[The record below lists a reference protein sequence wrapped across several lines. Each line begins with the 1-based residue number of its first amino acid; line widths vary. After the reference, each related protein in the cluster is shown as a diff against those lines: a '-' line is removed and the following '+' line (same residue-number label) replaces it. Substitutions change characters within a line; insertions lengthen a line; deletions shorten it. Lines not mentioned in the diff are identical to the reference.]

1 MKKLFSL
8 LTAVLFAGSLMAT
21 TVTKTVEELA
31 VANSWE
37 NGTVVTPFALDE
49 VISVSTDASDSNT
62 GKYYTNGQQIRLYQT
77 GAAKL
82 IITAAE
88 GHAINSITLEYASQN
103 TGILIEAASGET
115 VIFENAQS
123 ATFTVGNSGDANNGQ
138 ARITSFSITYD
149 EGGEITPPEPE
160 TKPSTAP
167 AAPAQDEA
175 DVMAIFCN
183 HYAENNANFWISGW
197 AGGYEV
203 LDLDGTNVGFWN
215 AMTWECI
222 IDPAHTDDPHDFSNY
237 KTIHIDM
244 WAPLPGTI
252 KFTAEAVAG
261 GNYKEGVV
269 LSLGQGWNNFD
280 IEVANWPDGYDFSN
294 LKCFVFENY
303 QNQAGESFE
312 GNPFAF
318 TNLYFFGKKSEPL
331 PDPTNCAE
339 AAEAA
344 LTTADDGKEEYNDG
358 KEYTIEGF
366 VTGIKTEW
374 SEQYKNISFW
384 MADAADGGEVLQAFR
399 AACETAEEAPAVG
412 DKVRVTGKLIN
423 FKGTPE
429 FAAGCT
435 FEILTRQG
443 VENTAATIKAVKV
456 ISNGQVLI
464 KKGDKTFSVLGS
476 EMK

>member
-167 AAPAQDEA
+167 AAPTRDEA
-175 DVMAIFCN
+175 DVMAVFCN
-183 HYAENNANFWISGW
+183 YYANNNANFGISGW
-197 AGGYEV
+197 AGAYEL
-203 LDLDGTNVGFWN
+203 LDLDGTIAAYWA
-215 AMTWECI
+215 AMSWECI
-222 IDPAHTDDPHDFSNY
+222 IDPVHTDDPHDFSAY
-237 KTIHIDM
+237 KNLHVDM
-244 WAPLPGTI
+244 WAPAAAKI
-252 KFTAEAVAG
+252 KLTAEAIAG
-261 GNYKEGVV
+261 GDYKDGVV
-269 LSLGQGWNNFD
+269 VDLHKGWNSVD
-280 IEVANWPDGYDFSN
+280 IALDKWAGNYDFTN
-294 LKCFVFENY
+294 MKCFVLELY
-303 QNQAGESFE
+303 KTPEDESFE

-318 TNLYFFGKKSEPL
+318 ANLYFFGKKSEPL

-339 AAEAA
+339 TAEAA

-443 VENTAATIKAVKV
+443 VENTAATVKAVKV

-464 KKGDKTFSVLGS
+464 KKGDKTFNVLGT
-476 EMK
+476 ELK